1 MNAEKILYDTS
12 PAMFRNRPFLFLFLI
27 GLLIGVGI
35 ILILLRDK
43 SMGANASIILL
54 LLGVGI
60 ILILLSW
67 WLLASNTRLT
77 VTNER
82 VTFKTGI
89 LAKNIR
95 EIFLSDIRSIQIDQT
110 FQQRLFNTGKVEIS
124 SSATADAEISI
135 SGIPNPYEVK
145 RLIDEYRRNN

>member
-1 MNAEKILYDTS
+1 MNVEKILYDTTPS
-12 PAMFRNRPFLFLFLI
+12 MFRNRPFLFLI
-27 GLLIGVGI
+27 GLLTGIGI
-35 ILILLRDK
+35 ILILLP
-43 SMGANASIILL
+43 
-54 LLGVGI
+54 
-60 ILILLSW
+60 W

-110 FQQRLFNTGKVEIS
+110 FQQRIFNTGKVEIS

-145 RLIDEYRRNN
+145 RLIDEYRRHN

>member
-1 MNAEKILYDTS
+1 VNEEQVLYDTS
-12 PAMFRNRPFLFLFLI
+12 PSMFRNRPLLFLI
-27 GLLIGVGI
+27 GLITGVGI
-35 ILILLRDK
+35 VLILLP
-43 SMGANASIILL
+43 
-54 LLGVGI
+54 
-60 ILILLSW
+60 W

-95 EIFLSDIRSIQIDQT
+95 EIFLSDIRSIEINQT
-110 FQQRLFNTGKVEIS
+110 FQQRIFNTGNVEIS

-145 RLIDEYRRNN
+145 RLIDEYRRKNLSAPD

>member
-1 MNAEKILYDTS
+1 MNAEKVLYDTTPS
-12 PAMFRNRPFLFLFLI
+12 MFRNRPLLFLI
-27 GLLIGVGI
+27 GLLTGVGI
-35 ILILLRDK
+35 ILILLP
-43 SMGANASIILL
+43 
-54 LLGVGI
+54 
-60 ILILLSW
+60 W
-67 WLLASNTRLT
+67 WLLASNTRLI

-95 EIFLSDIRSIQIDQT
+95 EIFLSDVRSIQIDQT
-110 FQQRLFNTGKVEIS
+110 FQQRIFNTGKVEIS

>member
-1 MNAEKILYDTS
+1 VSEEQVLYDTT
-12 PAMFRNRPFLFLFLI
+12 PAMFRNRPLLFLI
-27 GLLIGVGI
+27 SLITGVGI
-35 ILILLRDK
+35 VLILLP
-43 SMGANASIILL
+43 
-54 LLGVGI
+54 
-60 ILILLSW
+60 W

-95 EIFLSDIRSIQIDQT
+95 EIFLSDIRSIEINQT
-110 FQQRLFNTGKVEIS
+110 FQQRILNTGKVEIS
-124 SSATADAEISI
+124 SAAAADAEISI

-145 RLIDEYRRNN
+145 RLIDEYRRKNLSAVD

>member
-1 MNAEKILYDTS
+1 MEKILYDTTPS
-12 PAMFRNRPFLFLFLI
+12 MFRNRPILFLI
-27 GLLIGVGI
+27 GLLTGVGI
-35 ILILLRDK
+35 ILILLP
-43 SMGANASIILL
+43 
-54 LLGVGI
+54 
-60 ILILLSW
+60 W

-110 FQQRLFNTGKVEIS
+110 FQQRIFNTGKVEIS

>member
-1 MNAEKILYDTS
+1 MNEEKVLYDTT
-12 PAMFRNRPFLFLFLI
+12 PAMFRNRPILFLI
-27 GLLIGVGI
+27 GLITGVGI
-35 ILILLRDK
+35 ILILLP
-43 SMGANASIILL
+43 
-54 LLGVGI
+54 
-60 ILILLSW
+60 W

-95 EIFLSDIRSIQIDQT
+95 EIFLSDIRSIEIDQT
-110 FQQRLFNTGKVEIS
+110 FQQRIFNTGKVEIS
-124 SSATADAEISI
+124 SAAAADAEISI

-145 RLIDEYRRNN
+145 RLIDEYRRKNLSALD

>member
-1 MNAEKILYDTS
+1 MKTETILYDTTPS
-12 PAMFRNRPFLFLFLI
+12 MLRNRPLLFLF
-27 GLLIGVGI
+27 GLVTVIGI
-35 ILILLRDK
+35 ILILLP
-43 SMGANASIILL
+43 
-54 LLGVGI
+54 
-60 ILILLSW
+60 W

-110 FQQRLFNTGKVEIS
+110 FQQRIFNTGKVEIS

-145 RLIDEYRRNN
+145 KLIDEYRRNN

>member
-1 MNAEKILYDTS
+1 MNEEQVLYDTS
-12 PAMFRNRPFLFLFLI
+12 PSMFRNRPLLFLI
-27 GLLIGVGI
+27 GLITGVGI
-35 ILILLRDK
+35 VLILLP
-43 SMGANASIILL
+43 
-54 LLGVGI
+54 
-60 ILILLSW
+60 W

-95 EIFLSDIRSIQIDQT
+95 EIFLSDIRSIEINQT
-110 FQQRLFNTGKVEIS
+110 FQQRIFNTGNVEIS
-124 SSATADAEISI
+124 SAATADAEISI

-145 RLIDEYRRNN
+145 RLIDEYRRKNLSALD

>member
-1 MNAEKILYDTS
+1 MNEEKVLYDTT
-12 PAMFRNRPFLFLFLI
+12 PAMFRNRPLLFLI
-27 GLLIGVGI
+27 GLITGVGI
-35 ILILLRDK
+35 VLILLP
-43 SMGANASIILL
+43 
-54 LLGVGI
+54 
-60 ILILLSW
+60 W

-95 EIFLSDIRSIQIDQT
+95 EIFLSDIRSIEIDQT
-110 FQQRLFNTGKVEIS
+110 FQQRIFNTGKVEIS
-124 SSATADAEISI
+124 SAAAADAEISI

-145 RLIDEYRRNN
+145 RLIDEYRRKNLSALD

>member
-1 MNAEKILYDTS
+1 MNVEKILYDTTPS
-12 PAMFRNRPFLFLFLI
+12 MFRNRPILFLI
-27 GLLIGVGI
+27 GLLTGVGI
-35 ILILLRDK
+35 ILILLP
-43 SMGANASIILL
+43 
-54 LLGVGI
+54 
-60 ILILLSW
+60 W

-110 FQQRLFNTGKVEIS
+110 FQQRIFNTGKVEIS

>member
-1 MNAEKILYDTS
+1 VNEEQVLYDTS
-12 PAMFRNRPFLFLFLI
+12 PSMFRNRPILFLI
-27 GLLIGVGI
+27 GLITGVGI
-35 ILILLRDK
+35 VLILLP
-43 SMGANASIILL
+43 
-54 LLGVGI
+54 
-60 ILILLSW
+60 W

-95 EIFLSDIRSIQIDQT
+95 EIFLSDIRSIEINQT
-110 FQQRLFNTGKVEIS
+110 FQQRIFNTGNVEIS
-124 SSATADAEISI
+124 SAATADAEISI

-145 RLIDEYRRNN
+145 RLIDEYRRKNLSALD

>member
-1 MNAEKILYDTS
+1 MNAETILYDTTPS
-12 PAMFRNRPFLFLFLI
+12 MFRNRPLLFLF
-27 GLLIGVGI
+27 GLVTVVGI
-35 ILILLRDK
+35 ILILLP
-43 SMGANASIILL
+43 
-54 LLGVGI
+54 
-60 ILILLSW
+60 W

-110 FQQRLFNTGKVEIS
+110 FQQRIFNTGKVEIS

-135 SGIPNPYEVK
+135 SGIHNPYEIK

>member
-1 MNAEKILYDTS
+1 MSEEKVLYDTNPS
-12 PAMFRNRPFLFLFLI
+12 MFRNRPILFLI
-27 GLLIGVGI
+27 SLITGVGI
-35 ILILLRDK
+35 ILILLP
-43 SMGANASIILL
+43 
-54 LLGVGI
+54 
-60 ILILLSW
+60 W

-110 FQQRLFNTGKVEIS
+110 FQQRIFNTGKVEIS
-124 SSATADAEISI
+124 SAATADAEISI

-145 RLIDEYRRNN
+145 RLIDEYRRKNLSAVD

>member
-1 MNAEKILYDTS
+1 MNEEKVLYDTNPS
-12 PAMFRNRPFLFLFLI
+12 MFRNRPILFLI
-27 GLLIGVGI
+27 SLITGVGI
-35 ILILLRDK
+35 ILILLP
-43 SMGANASIILL
+43 
-54 LLGVGI
+54 
-60 ILILLSW
+60 W

-110 FQQRLFNTGKVEIS
+110 FQQRIFNTGKVEIS

>member
-54 LLGVGI
+54 LIGVGI

>member
-1 MNAEKILYDTS
+1 MNEEKVLYDTNPS
-12 PAMFRNRPFLFLFLI
+12 MFRNRPILFLI
-27 GLLIGVGI
+27 SLITGVGI
-35 ILILLRDK
+35 ILILLP
-43 SMGANASIILL
+43 
-54 LLGVGI
+54 
-60 ILILLSW
+60 W

-110 FQQRLFNTGKVEIS
+110 FQQRIFNTGKVEIS
-124 SSATADAEISI
+124 SAATADAEISI

-145 RLIDEYRRNN
+145 RLIDEYRRKNLSAVD

>member
-1 MNAEKILYDTS
+1 MDEEKVLYDTN
-12 PAMFRNRPFLFLFLI
+12 PAMFRNRPLLFLI
-27 GLLIGVGI
+27 SLITGVGI
-35 ILILLRDK
+35 VLILLP
-43 SMGANASIILL
+43 
-54 LLGVGI
+54 
-60 ILILLSW
+60 W

-110 FQQRLFNTGKVEIS
+110 FQQRIFNTGKVEIS
-124 SSATADAEISI
+124 SAATADAEISI
-135 SGIPNPYEVK
+135 RGIPNPYEVK
-145 RLIDEYRRNN
+145 RLIDEYRRKNLSAVD

>member
-1 MNAEKILYDTS
+1 MDEEKVLYDTNPS
-12 PAMFRNRPFLFLFLI
+12 MFRNRPILFLI
-27 GLLIGVGI
+27 SLITGVGI
-35 ILILLRDK
+35 VLILLP
-43 SMGANASIILL
+43 
-54 LLGVGI
+54 
-60 ILILLSW
+60 W

-95 EIFLSDIRSIQIDQT
+95 EIFLSDIRIIQIDQT
-110 FQQRLFNTGKVEIS
+110 FQQRIFNTGKVEIS
-124 SSATADAEISI
+124 SAATTDAEISI

-145 RLIDEYRRNN
+145 RLIDEYRRKNLSAVD

>member
-1 MNAEKILYDTS
+1 VNVEKILYDTTPS
-12 PAMFRNRPFLFLFLI
+12 MFRNRPILFLI
-27 GLLIGVGI
+27 GLLTGVGI
-35 ILILLRDK
+35 ILILLP
-43 SMGANASIILL
+43 
-54 LLGVGI
+54 
-60 ILILLSW
+60 W

-110 FQQRLFNTGKVEIS
+110 FQQRIFNTGKVEIS